1 PAAKAYTLGTLPAGT
16 TMLNAYWALSP
27 TGNLYYVYASSIKL
41 IDTNV
46 SSATAWIDQ
55 NNYNAVNYLI
65 GTTAYNSAAPNGS
78 TATPAAKAYTLGTL
92 PAGTTMLNAY
102 WALSPTGNLYYVYG
116 SSTKLVDTNVS
127 SATAWVDQN
136 NYNAVNYLLQSSC

>member
-1 PAAKAYTLGTLPAGT
+1 
-16 TMLNAYWALSP
+16 MLDAF
-27 TGNLYYVYASSIKL
+27 
-41 IDTNV
+41 
-46 SSATAWIDQ
+46 
-55 NNYNAVNYLI
+55 
-65 GTTAYNSAAPNGS
+65 
-78 TATPAAKAYTLGTL
+78 
-92 PAGTTMLNAY
+92 